1 MRRSFVPFL
10 AAIAALALVS
20 LGLVSCAGAPPAP
33 PAAAEKAQTEKVYE
47 GAGRDES
54 LLGAMNKAKM
64 DAVRKAVIEMIGTAN
79 ERANSDA
86 LADAIYNTKNPNAF
100 VVPDSLKKLR
110 TDRDAKTEEYL
121 YECSIAVRLDA
132 VEATLRAN
140 GLFGGEAST
149 AENKSAAAGSESKT
163 KTDAG
168 ASKVDAG
175 ASKVDSAPAASELS
189 AGEQKI
195 IRNYVEHMTWMVY
208 FAEKSA
214 MDPFYAKAAVGIA
227 NEYLASNTMEAI
239 DLDQIEKLKADK
251 QKVYEAETGESI
263 SMVQWIAQ
271 KLNAD
276 AYIEIDGVVSGE
288 AAGKSYY
295 GQANITLKAFEAST
309 GRLLG
314 SAPWN
319 SPKTMSTASDQAA
332 RINALQT
339 SVYKAMPVAISQAK
353 ANMAVA
359 LKDGIP
365 YELVLQKTPDGRLV
379 SAFRKKLLEQEQVKN
394 VRAGSQSAEETRMQ
408 VFVVG
413 TIDDLIDIVFDVSGK
428 TPGLEGMK
436 LVLQRGKSV
445 TFNSGM

>member
-1 MRRSFVPFL
+1 
-10 AAIAALALVS
+10 
-20 LGLVSCAGAPPAP
+20 
-33 PAAAEKAQTEKVYE
+33 
-47 GAGRDES
+47 
-54 LLGAMNKAKM
+54 
-64 DAVRKAVIEMIGTAN
+64 
-79 ERANSDA
+79 
-86 LADAIYNTKNPNAF
+86 
-100 VVPDSLKKLR
+100 
-110 TDRDAKTEEYL
+110 
-121 YECSIAVRLDA
+121 
-132 VEATLRAN
+132 
-140 GLFGGEAST
+140 
-149 AENKSAAAGSESKT
+149 
-163 KTDAG
+163 
-168 ASKVDAG
+168 
-175 ASKVDSAPAASELS
+175 VDSAQAASELS
-189 AGEQKI
+189 AAEQKI

-208 FAEKSA
+208 FAESST
-214 MDPFYAKAAVGIA
+214 MDPFSAKAAVGIA

-263 SMVQWIAQ
+263 SIVQWIAQ

-288 AAGKSYY
+288 ATGKTYY

-319 SPKTMSTASDQAA
+319 SPKTMSTASSEAA

-339 SVYKAMPVAISQAK
+339 SVYKAMPVAIGQAK

-359 LKDGIP
+359 LKDGIA
-365 YELVLQKTPDGRLV
+365 YELIVQKTPDSRLV

-394 VRAGSQSAEETRMQ
+394 VRSGSQSAEETRMQ
-408 VFVVG
+408 VFIVG
-413 TIDDLIDIVFDVSGK
+413 TVDDLIDVVLDVSGK
-428 TPGLEGMK
+428 VPGLEGLS

>member
-1 MRRSFVPFL
+1 MRRSFLPLL
-10 AAIAALALVS
+10 APIAVLALLS
-20 LGLVSCAGAPPAP
+20 LVLASCAGGPSAAPGPDQKAP
-33 PAAAEKAQTEKVYE
+33 TEKVYN

-64 DAVRKAVIEMIGTAN
+64 DAVRKAVIDMIGTAK
-79 ERANSDA
+79 ERAASDA

-100 VVPDSLKKLR
+100 VVADSLKKLR
-110 TDRDAKTEEYL
+110 TDKDAKTEEYI

-132 VEATLRAN
+132 VESTLKAN
-140 GLFGGEAST
+140 GLLGGE
-149 AENKSAAAGSESKT
+149 SA
-163 KTDAG
+163 TDAG
-168 ASKVDAG
+168 ASTTDAG
-175 ASKVDSAPAASELS
+175 TQDKATPAGGLS
-189 AGEQKI
+189 ATEQRV
-195 IRNYVEHMTWMVY
+195 IRDYIEHMTWMVY
-208 FAEKSA
+208 FAEKST
-214 MDPFYAKAAVGIA
+214 MDPFSAKAAVGIA
-227 NEYLASNTMEAI
+227 NEYLASNSMEAI
-239 DLDQIEKLKADK
+239 DLDQIEKLKSDK

-263 SMVQWIAQ
+263 GIVQWIAQ

-288 AAGKSYY
+288 ATGKTYY
-295 GQANITLKAFEAST
+295 GQASITLKAFEAST

-319 SPKTMSTASDQAA
+319 SPKTMSTASAEAA

-353 ANMAVA
+353 ANMASA

-365 YELVLQKTPDGRLV
+365 FELVLQKTPDSRLV
-379 SAFRKKLLEQEQVKN
+379 SAFRKKLLEQELVKN

-408 VFVVG
+408 VFIVG
-413 TIDDLIDIVFDVSGK
+413 TIDDLIDVVFDVSGK
-428 TPGLEGMK
+428 VPGLEGLT